1 MNIESLRKEIGLH
14 ECVICKAEDE
24 ISRIGQLIADHLC
37 PFEVGEK
44 VIDDDG
50 IMAVVLEIRYH
61 RRSNGYNL
69 FVKKIKKDGSLYKYP
84 TQCYRTEQ
92 YKKYI
97 EPEGE

>member
-1 MNIESLRKEIGLH
+1 MNIEALKKEIEAH
-14 ECVICKAEDE
+14 EEAIRITKDE
-24 ISRIGQLIADHLC
+24 IARKGQLIADYLC
-37 PFEVGEK
+37 PFKVGEK

-50 IMAVVLEIRYH
+50 LVAVIHEISYSRW
-61 RRSNGYNL
+61 SNNYN
-69 FVKKIKKDGSLYKYP
+69 FSIKKIKKDGSLYKYP